1 MRTEREDPLITQK
14 QWNAKLRE
22 LRVAKELFRAAEAS
36 VMRLEADN
44 LKMRIQLSNIA
55 VHFSPRMP

>member
-22 LRVAKELFRAAEAS
+22 LRVAKESLRAAEAS
-36 VMRLEADN
+36 VTRLEADN
-44 LKMRIQLSNIA
+44 LKMRIQLSSIV